1 MSRRVD
7 PMKKKT
13 FVLDTNVLLFD
24 PLAIL
29 KFGANDIVIPITV
42 IEEIDRFKKD
52 LNEIGRNARQVSRFL
67 DEMRRKGNL
76 LEGVPLESKGTLYVD
91 LPDDKPI
98 GLPAALETNK
108 ADNIILATALKHKN
122 IDSRKAIIF
131 VTKDTNLRIKADL
144 LGVTAVDYEPGDQ
157 KVEELFAGMRILDC
171 SKKDI
176 DDFFKEKKLALTSLK
191 NTAGIMPNEYVIL
204 RDASEKAHTAL
215 GRYDL
220 TSNALVPLLKGV
232 VDGVWGIIPR
242 NVEQIFAMDMLL
254 NDDIRL
260 VSLVGKAGT
269 GKTLLAIAAG
279 LALTIDAGAYA
290 KLLVSRPVFPL
301 GKDIGYLPGDI
312 EEKLNPWMAPIF
324 DNLEYI
330 LGAGEAAAAPG
341 TKKKLGSGRK
351 WQELINQGMLNI
363 EPLTYIRGRS
373 IANQYLIV
381 DEAQNLTPHEIK
393 TIITR
398 AGNYTKIVLTGDC
411 FQIDNPYIDS
421 SSNGLSYTVERFKGQ
436 KIAAHVTL
444 VKGER
449 SELAELAANLL

>member
-1 MSRRVD
+1 
-7 PMKKKT
+7 MKKKT

-42 IEEIDRFKKD
+42 IEEVDRFKKD
-52 LNEIGRNARQVSRFL
+52 LNENGRNARQVSRFL

-76 LEGVPLESKGTLYVD
+76 LDGVPLENKGVLYVD
-91 LPDDKPI
+91 LPDEKPTEMP
-98 GLPAALETNK
+98 LAFESNK

-122 IDSRKAIIF
+122 IDSRKMVVF

-144 LGVTAVDYEPGDQ
+144 LGIRAVDYEPGDQ
-157 KVEELFAGMRILDC
+157 RVEELYSGMKYVDC
-171 SKKDI
+171 TQKQI
-176 DDFFKEKKLALTSLK
+176 DDFFKEKKIPIESLK
-191 NTAGIMPNEYVIL
+191 GVIDILPNEYLVL
-204 RDASEKAHTAL
+204 KDSAEKSHTAL

-220 TSNALVPLLKGV
+220 ASKSVVPLLRGV

-279 LALTIDAGAYA
+279 LSLTIDAGIYA

-330 LGAGEAAAAPG
+330 LGTGESNTATNG
-341 TKKKLGSGRK
+341 KKKQGGSTRK

-421 SSNGLSYTVERFKGQ
+421 SSNGLSYVVERFKAQ
-436 KIAAHVTL
+436 KISSHITL

>member
-1 MSRRVD
+1 
-7 PMKKKT
+7 MKKKT

-42 IEEIDRFKKD
+42 IEEVDRFKKD

-76 LEGVPLESKGTLYVD
+76 LDGVPLDNQGVLYVD
-91 LPDDKPI
+91 LPDERPVD
-98 GLPAALETNK
+98 LPLAFESNK

-122 IDSRKAIIF
+122 IDSRKTVVF
-131 VTKDTNLRIKADL
+131 VTKDTNLRIKSDL
-144 LGVTAVDYEPGDQ
+144 LGIKAVDYEPGDQ
-157 KVEELFAGMRILDC
+157 RVEELYSGMKYVDC
-171 SKKDI
+171 NGKDI
-176 DDFFKEKKLALTSLK
+176 DEFFKEKKLPITSLK
-191 NTAGIMPNEYVIL
+191 GVVDIMPNEYVVL
-204 RDASEKAHTAL
+204 RDLVDKSHTAL

-220 TSNALVPLLKGV
+220 TSRSILPLLRGV

-254 NDDIRL
+254 NDEIRL

-279 LALTIDAGAYA
+279 LSLTIDAGIYA

-330 LGAGEAAAAPG
+330 LGSGESTTATNG
-341 TKKKLGSGRK
+341 KKKQSGGRK

-421 SSNGLSYTVERFKGQ
+421 SSNGLSYVVERFKAQ
-436 KIAAHVTL
+436 KISSHITL

>member
-1 MSRRVD
+1 METAN
-7 PMKKKT
+7 MKRKT

-24 PLAIL
+24 PQSIL

-52 LNEIGRNARQVSRFL
+52 LNENGRNARQVSRFL

-76 LEGVPLESKGTLYVD
+76 LEGVPLDNKGTLYID
-91 LPDDKPI
+91 LPDDKINFPVSI
-98 GLPAALETNK
+98 FDKNK
-108 ADNIILATALKHKN
+108 SDNIILGTALKHKT
-122 IDSRKAIIF
+122 IDNRKIVVF

-144 LGVTAVDYEPGDQ
+144 LGVRAVDYEPGDQ
-157 KVEELFAGMRILDC
+157 KIDELYNGIRTIEC
-171 SKKDI
+171 SKEDI
-176 DDFFKEKKLALTSLK
+176 DKFFKEKRLMVAGLRNVT
-191 NTAGIMPNEYVIL
+191 GIMPNEYVIL
-204 RDASEKAHTAL
+204 RNIVEHSHTAL

-220 TSNALVPLLKGV
+220 SSNSIVHLMRGV
-232 VDGVWGIIPR
+232 ADGIWGIIPR

-254 NDDIRL
+254 NDDMRL

-269 GKTLLAIAAG
+269 GKTLLALAAG
-279 LALTIDAGAYA
+279 LSLTIDSGSYSR
-290 KLLVSRPVFPL
+290 LLVSRPVFPL

-330 LGAGEAAAAPG
+330 LGAGEMAASG
-341 TKKKLGSGRK
+341 KKKATGGVRK

-381 DEAQNLTPHEIK
+381 DESQNLTPHEIK

-411 FQIDNPYIDS
+411 YQIDNPYIDS
-421 SSNGLSYTVERFKGQ
+421 SSNGLTYTVERFKGQ
-436 KIAAHVTL
+436 KISGHVTL
-444 VKGER
+444 SKGER

>member
-1 MSRRVD
+1 
-7 PMKKKT
+7 
-13 FVLDTNVLLFD
+13 
-24 PLAIL
+24 
-29 KFGANDIVIPITV
+29 
-42 IEEIDRFKKD
+42 
-52 LNEIGRNARQVSRFL
+52 
-67 DEMRRKGNL
+67 
-76 LEGVPLESKGTLYVD
+76 
-91 LPDDKPI
+91 
-98 GLPAALETNK
+98 
-108 ADNIILATALKHKN
+108 
-122 IDSRKAIIF
+122 
-131 VTKDTNLRIKADL
+131 
-144 LGVTAVDYEPGDQ
+144 
-157 KVEELFAGMRILDC
+157 
-171 SKKDI
+171 
-176 DDFFKEKKLALTSLK
+176 
-191 NTAGIMPNEYVIL
+191 
-204 RDASEKAHTAL
+204 
-215 GRYDL
+215 
-220 TSNALVPLLKGV
+220 
-232 VDGVWGIIPR
+232 VWGIIPR
-242 NVEQIFAMDMLL
+242 NVEQIFALDMLL

-301 GKDIGYLPGDI
+301 GKDIGYLPGDV

-330 LGAGEAAAAPG
+330 LGTGEAATTTG
-341 TKKKLGSGRK
+341 GKKKLGPGRK

-381 DEAQNLTPHEIK
+381 DESQNLTPHEIK

-421 SSNGLSYTVERFKGQ
+421 SSNGLSYTVDRFKDQ

-449 SELAELAANLL
+449 SELAELAANLM

>member
-1 MSRRVD
+1 
-7 PMKKKT
+7 MKKKT

-42 IEEIDRFKKD
+42 IEEVDRFKKD

-76 LEGVPLESKGTLYVD
+76 LDGVPLDNKGVLYVD
-91 LPDDKPI
+91 LPDERPVD
-98 GLPAALETNK
+98 LPLAFESNK

-122 IDSRKAIIF
+122 IDSRKTVVF
-131 VTKDTNLRIKADL
+131 VTKDTNLRIKSDL
-144 LGVTAVDYEPGDQ
+144 LGIKAVDYEPGDQ
-157 KVEELFAGMRILDC
+157 RVEELYSGMKYVDC
-171 SKKDI
+171 NGKDI
-176 DDFFKEKKLALTSLK
+176 DEFFKEKKLPITSLK
-191 NTAGIMPNEYVIL
+191 GVVDIMPNEYVVL
-204 RDASEKAHTAL
+204 RDLADKSHTAL

-220 TSNALVPLLKGV
+220 TSKSILPLLRGV

-254 NDDIRL
+254 NDEIRL

-279 LALTIDAGAYA
+279 LSLTIDAGIYA

-330 LGAGEAAAAPG
+330 LGSGESTTATNG
-341 TKKKLGSGRK
+341 KKKQSGGRK

-421 SSNGLSYTVERFKGQ
+421 SSNGLSYVVERFKAQ
-436 KIAAHVTL
+436 KISSHITL

>member
-1 MSRRVD
+1 
-7 PMKKKT
+7 MKKKT

-42 IEEIDRFKKD
+42 IEEVDRFKKD
-52 LNEIGRNARQVSRFL
+52 LNENGRNARQVSRFL

-76 LEGVPLESKGTLYVD
+76 LDGVPLENKGVLYVD
-91 LPDDKPI
+91 LPDEKPTEMP
-98 GLPAALETNK
+98 LAFESNK

-122 IDSRKAIIF
+122 IDSRKMVVF

-144 LGVTAVDYEPGDQ
+144 LGIRAVDYEPGDQ
-157 KVEELFAGMRILDC
+157 RVEELYSGMKYVDC
-171 SKKDI
+171 TQKQI
-176 DDFFKEKKLALTSLK
+176 DDFFKEKKIPIESLK
-191 NTAGIMPNEYVIL
+191 GVIDILPNEYLVL
-204 RDASEKAHTAL
+204 KDSADKSHTAL

-220 TSNALVPLLKGV
+220 ASKSVVPLLRGV

-279 LALTIDAGAYA
+279 LSLTIDAGIYA

-330 LGAGEAAAAPG
+330 LGTGESNTATNG
-341 TKKKLGSGRK
+341 KKKQGGSTRK

-421 SSNGLSYTVERFKGQ
+421 SSNGLSYVVERFKAQ
-436 KIAAHVTL
+436 KISSHITL